1 LCVAGSAF
9 GRSGANLSDRINAE
23 GRYRLSN
30 DRNWW
35 RRNRDNI
42 TVGLLL
48 AVVGGVIAV
57 LLAAAAERL

>member
-1 LCVAGSAF
+1 
-9 GRSGANLSDRINAE
+9 
-23 GRYRLSN
+23 LSN